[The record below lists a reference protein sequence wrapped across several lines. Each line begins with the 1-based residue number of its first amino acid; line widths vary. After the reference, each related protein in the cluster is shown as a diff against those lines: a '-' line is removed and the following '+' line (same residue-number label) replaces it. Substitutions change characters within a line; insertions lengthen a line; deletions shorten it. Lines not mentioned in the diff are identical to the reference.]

1 MDNWDLATLDV
12 QAHQPVVLSSHQ
24 EARAVVIALP
34 AGEMLQDHQ
43 VHERAWLAVVAGE
56 IDVEQDSETVRGGP
70 GFLCGFAPGERHEVR
85 AVADARLLLLLTP
98 WPGEGHPS
106 NR

>member
-1 MDNWDLATLDV
+1 MDSWDLATLDV
-12 QAHQPVVLSSHQ
+12 QPHHPVVLSSHP
-24 EARAVVIALP
+24 EARAVAIALP

-43 VHERAWLAVVAGE
+43 VHERAWLSVVSGE
-56 IDVEQDSETVRGGP
+56 VEVEQDSKTVRGGP
-70 GFLCGFAPGERHEVR
+70 GFFGGFAPGERHEVR
-85 AVADARLLLLLTP
+85 AVADSRLLLVLTP